1 MSPPSPLS
9 PDPAAQRIEQRL
21 TIVAID
27 GVVVGTRRGDRGA
40 QPAHRRVAAQIRA
53 GVAVIRQAEQ
63 HVRRLVPDRK
73 SAVSGT
79 SVSVSVDLACGRL
92 VDKNRQKSGSNII
105 PAPRT

>member
-40 QPAHRRVAAQIRA
+40 QPDHRRVAAQIRA

-63 HVRRLVPDRK
+63 HVRRPLPGPPFRPDAIAR
-73 SAVSGT
+73 A
-79 SVSVSVDLACGRL
+79 AQPR
-92 VDKNRQKSGSNII
+92 R
-105 PAPRT
+105 PALPPPSPATLTPPAAR